1 MTANTLVQALVA
13 ASIGAVLTQ
22 GPPREFGL
30 ADLTVPMDRLPA
42 GCALAASPSER
53 LEGNRVRSGLWTG
66 LNIGTNPWIGTEAP
80 ILAAIRERLAPT
92 EVPDGPPLTPAQ
104 ARRYFLQLADG
115 IEQAYVA
122 IYREQEVSDLTTVYG
137 LQFPTTDAALAFARK
152 SPGTVRSPASRSTA
166 PSCSGT
172 GFTSNNANMRRP
184 RSIFGSPRSGGS
196 RTRQPTPAS

>member
-13 ASIGAVLTQ
+13 ASIGAVLSQ
-22 GPPREFGL
+22 GPPREIGL
-30 ADLTVPMDRLPA
+30 ADLTVPNDRLPA

-122 IYREQEVSDLTTVYG
+122 IYREQEVSDLTTGYG
-137 LQFPTTDAALAFARK
+137 LQFPTTDAALAFARN
-152 SPGTVRSPASRSTA
+152 GRAASKAIVNGRIA
-166 PSCSGT
+166 A
-172 GFTSNNANMRRP
+172 F
-184 RSIFGSPRSGGS
+184 SGGPGSDCFKAIREYVNGLS
-196 RTRQPTPAS
+196 R